1 MLPKIKRAT
10 RVVYDNVRSRGGPH
24 KFAVDNLCIDTVSE
38 IFFLLCMHCHI
49 TKLPRWM
56 QRKII
61 ASTRADTQTPA
72 YRTYDWKAR
81 PNPEQI
87 TPRPLP
93 KHTPTINHQWL
104 RVKG

>member
-1 MLPKIKRAT
+1 
-10 RVVYDNVRSRGGPH
+10 
-24 KFAVDNLCIDTVSE
+24 
-38 IFFLLCMHCHI
+38 
-49 TKLPRWM
+49 M

-93 KHTPTINHQWL
+93 KHTPTINHEWL
-104 RVKG
+104 RVRGWGSRGWCAFGNGWGVLC